1 MPITLIINPGGGL
14 QGRLRVPGD
23 KSISHRA
30 IMLGAIAEGMTE
42 LHGFLEGEDTLA
54 TLAAFQAMGV
64 AIDRPAP
71 GHVRIQGVGL
81 RGLKPPSQPLY
92 LGNSGTSM
100 RLLAGL
106 LAGQAFDSVLT
117 GDASL
122 SKRPMQRIVEPL
134 SRMQAQ
140 LQYTA
145 ASTPPLSIIGGR
157 SLRGI
162 TYVMPVASAQVK
174 SCLLL
179 AGIYAEGRT
188 CLIEPGPTRDHTECM
203 LERFGYPLVPLE
215 NGVCIDGGGR
225 LQGAAIR
232 VPADLSSAAFFLV
245 GATIARDADLMLE
258 QVGVNPT
265 RTGVIDILRL
275 MGADL
280 SLTNP
285 RDEGGEP
292 VADIRV
298 RTSRLRS
305 IEIPKPLVPL
315 AIDEFP
321 VLFVAAA
328 CAEGVTVVKGAQE
341 LRYKESDR
349 IQTMACGLRALG
361 IHAQATKDGMII
373 EGGTLTG
380 GCIDSQGDHRVA
392 MAFAMAALS
401 ASDPIEIRDCENIN
415 TSFPRFA
422 EMAHGVGLDISVRG
436 EG

>member
-1 MPITLIINPGGGL
+1 L
-14 QGRLRVPGD
+14 QGG
-23 KSISHRA
+23 
-30 IMLGAIAEGMTE
+30 T
-42 LHGFLEGEDTLA
+42 
-54 TLAAFQAMGV
+54 
-64 AIDRPAP
+64 
-71 GHVRIQGVGL
+71 IQ
-81 RGLKPPSQPLY
+81 
-92 LGNSGTSM
+92 
-100 RLLAGL
+100 
-106 LAGQAFDSVLT
+106 
-117 GDASL
+117 
-122 SKRPMQRIVEPL
+122 
-134 SRMQAQ
+134 
-140 LQYTA
+140 
-145 ASTPPLSIIGGR
+145 
-157 SLRGI
+157 
-162 TYVMPVASAQVK
+162 
-174 SCLLL
+174 
-179 AGIYAEGRT
+179 
-188 CLIEPGPTRDHTECM
+188 
-203 LERFGYPLVPLE
+203 
-215 NGVCIDGGGR
+215 
-225 LQGAAIR
+225 

-280 SLTNP
+280 SLINP

-298 RTSRLRS
+298 RTSRLRG

-361 IHAQATKDGMII
+361 IHAQATEEGMII
-373 EGGTLTG
+373 EGGALTG

-392 MAFAMAALS
+392 MAFAIAALS

-422 EMAHGVGLDISVRG
+422 EMAHGIGLDISVRS